1 MSVEIKLTMY
11 EIMMAA
17 NVGVM
22 RQVESL
28 KYNMQQRHGA
38 DSETDWQKHIESALT
53 ECALAKYTNVF
64 WCKRARSQPD
74 VGDCEVRASQRPD
87 ARLIVHKDDHD
98 DRQYWLVTGK
108 NGVYTIHGY
117 MMGKDAKQDKYWTD
131 PKTGR
136 PAYFVPQSHLIMG

>member
-28 KYNMQQRHGA
+28 KHNMQQRHGA

-53 ECALAKYTNVF
+53 ECAMAKYTNVF
-64 WCKRARSQPD
+64 WCKRARSKPD
-74 VGDCEVRASQRPD
+74 VGEDEVRASQRPNSCHLRKPALPKHPLTRPKWPWQQCLRYAALD
-87 ARLIVHKDDHD
+87 VRLGIVV
-98 DRQYWLVTGK
+98 WLTRFACPSALALLGC
-108 NGVYTIHGY
+108 Y
-117 MMGKDAKQDKYWTD
+117 Q
-131 PKTGR
+131 
-136 PAYFVPQSHLIMG
+136 L